1 MKNFACLICVFALL
15 VSVAFAESLGETQKK
30 TESAEIIELRQ
41 KAEAGHAESQVK
53 LAVNY
58 RYANPSESA
67 KWWRAA
73 AEQGH
78 LSAQF
83 NLAEYLMRG
92 RGIAKDVYE
101 AIEWYTKAAESG
113 HLLSQYDLGYLFWTG
128 KEIPEDRQLAFKW
141 IAAAAAQGLTEAQN
155 RLGQFYYDGFG
166 VPKDMVEAI
175 KWYTMAAE
183 KNHYLSQVI
192 LGEVYLTGEGVV
204 AKNLVEAHVWFN
216 LATAAGVDQS
226 ANRRTAEKQM
236 TREQIAEA
244 TKLAKERFER
254 YGNKK

>member
-1 MKNFACLICVFALL
+1 MKNVTRLLCVLGFL
-15 VSVAFAESLGETQKK
+15 VSVVFAESLGETQKK
-30 TESAEIIELRQ
+30 TESTEIIELRQ

-67 KWWRAA
+67 RWWRAA

-83 NLAEYLMRG
+83 NLAEYLRQG
-92 RGIAKDVYE
+92 RGVAKDVYE
-101 AIEWYTKAAESG
+101 AIEWYTKAAKSG

-141 IAAAAAQGLTEAQN
+141 IAAAATQGSAEAQN
-155 RLGQFYYDGFG
+155 RLGQFYFDGFG

-175 KWYTMAAE
+175 KWYTKAAE
-183 KNHYLSQVI
+183 QNHLLSQAI
-192 LGEVYLTGEGVV
+192 LGEVYLAGEGVV

-216 LATAAGVDQS
+216 LATAAGLDQS
-226 ANRRTAEKQM
+226 AERSTAEKQM